1 MGDRLLATSTV
12 EGMPSGHGARRT
24 YEVMIIDSHVHLL
37 PRRVQHD
44 RTPFCRSDSAFGSI
58 YSSSKA
64 KLVSETDI
72 LHYMDRYGIEKA
84 IVFGFPWEDP
94 GLVRENND
102 EIWSFHQKHPE
113 RIIPFA
119 VLTSGQREPSLK
131 EAARTL
137 EGGFAGFGELAMY
150 HHGWRLADF
159 EALSPSLQ
167 LAQMKR
173 VPVIIHVNE
182 PVGHHYPGKIPVDFR
197 GLLRIIKA
205 HAEVDFILAHFGGG
219 IFVYALMPEVAKI
232 LSRTYLDTAA
242 SPYLYDPKVF
252 RVAADIMGV
261 DKILFGSDY
270 PLLPLSRYVKQLE
283 EAGIDGDMRERILGR
298 NLADLLKLGK
308 DNDTSGLVLG
318 TDFGRSPSEAVECRE
333 DS

>member
-1 MGDRLLATSTV
+1 MQ
-12 EGMPSGHGARRT
+12 SGYEARYT
-24 YEVMIIDSHVHLL
+24 HEVMIIDSHVHLL
-37 PRRVQHD
+37 PRRVQCD
-44 RTPFCRSDSAFGSI
+44 RTPFCQSDSAFGSI

-72 LHYMDRYGIEKA
+72 IQYMDRSGIDKA
-84 IVFGFPWEDP
+84 VVFGFPWEDP
-94 GLVRENND
+94 DLIRENND
-102 EIWSFHQKHPE
+102 EVWAFHQKHPE
-113 RIIPFA
+113 RIVPFA
-119 VLTSGQREPSLK
+119 VLTSGQREPSLR

-167 LAQMKR
+167 LAQMKK
-173 VPVIIHVNE
+173 VPVLIHVNE
-182 PVGHHYPGKIPVDFR
+182 PVGHHYPGKIPVDFS

-205 HAEVDFILAHFGGG
+205 HPEVDFILAHFGGG
-219 IFVYALMPEVAKI
+219 VFVYALMPEVARI

-252 RVAADIMGV
+252 RVVADIMGP

-270 PLLPLSRYVKQLE
+270 PLLPLSRYVQQLDH
-283 EAGIDGDMRERILGR
+283 AGIDEGTRNGILGQ
-298 NLADLLKLGK
+298 NAAGLLSKG
-308 DNDTSGLVLG
+308 
-318 TDFGRSPSEAVECRE
+318 EE
-333 DS
+333 DPAI